1 MYDFRATAPD
11 RGMLLRWINEAWEY
25 LSHETIVS
33 GFKKANMI
41 EALPSADHVEQSVDI
56 PNSVTESL
64 IGALG
69 MCTVVDV
76 DEI

>member
-1 MYDFRATAPD
+1 
-11 RGMLLRWINEAWEY
+11 
-25 LSHETIVS
+25 
-33 GFKKANMI
+33 MI
-41 EALPSADHVEQSVDI
+41 EALSSADHVEQSVDI

-69 MCTVVDV
+69 MCTVVDG